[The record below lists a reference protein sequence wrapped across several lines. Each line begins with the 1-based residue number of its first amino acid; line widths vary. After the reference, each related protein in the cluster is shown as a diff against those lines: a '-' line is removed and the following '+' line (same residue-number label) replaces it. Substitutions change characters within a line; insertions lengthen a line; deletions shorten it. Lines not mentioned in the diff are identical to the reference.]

1 MTKTLPYN
9 AVNLKK
15 IYNNLVTLD
24 IQGVPKDFE
33 VRIDDFTVIH
43 RTNDLSKFYLL
54 QKSITNYSCEL
65 NIILYKGKARRY
77 DKYIFYIN
85 NNQSPDPNLSTDEYV
100 KKKVAEIVATR
111 EKEREFNR
119 LNEENTSQKQLIV
132 ELKKENEELKAK
144 NKGELKEMLQMLGT
158 QFNTSATAPNDL
170 NGIPN
175 DQLMK
180 MIADARKKFG
190 DEVFKDIMGIALITG
205 ENPAIIK
212 DVIKFINDKIQ
223 DHENK

>member
-9 AVNLKK
+9 AANIKK

-24 IQGVPKDFE
+24 IQGTPKDFE
-33 VRIDDFTVIH
+33 VRIDDFTVIQ

-54 QKSITNYSCEL
+54 QESITNYSSEL

-85 NNQSPDPNLSTDEYV
+85 INQSPDPELSTEEYV
-100 KKKVAEIVATR
+100 NKKVEEILAIR
-111 EKEREFNR
+111 EKEREFKR
-119 LNEENTSQKQLIV
+119 LSKENISQQQLID
-132 ELKKENEELKAK
+132 ELKKENQELKAK
-144 NKGELKEMLQMLGT
+144 NKGELKEMLQMLGA
-158 QFNTSATAPNDL
+158 QLNTSKVPDEI

-205 ENPAIIK
+205 QNPKIIK

-223 DHENK
+223 DNENK

>member
-9 AVNLKK
+9 AANIKK
-15 IYNNLVTLD
+15 IYNNLITLD
-24 IQGVPKDFE
+24 SQGAPKDFE
-33 VRIDDFTVIH
+33 IRIDDFTVIQ

-54 QKSITNYSCEL
+54 KESITNYSSEL
-65 NIILYKGKARRY
+65 NIILYKGKSRRY

-85 NNQSPDPNLSTDEYV
+85 NNQSPDPKLSTEEYV
-100 KKKVAEIVATR
+100 NKKVEEILAIR
-111 EKEREFNR
+111 EKEREFKR
-119 LNEENTSQKQLIV
+119 LSKENISQQQLID
-132 ELKKENEELKAK
+132 ELKKENQELKAK
-144 NKGELKEMLQMLGT
+144 NKGELKEMLQMLGA
-158 QFNTSATAPNDL
+158 QLNTSKVPNDI

-175 DQLMK
+175 DQLMI

-205 ENPAIIK
+205 QNPEIIE

-223 DHENK
+223 DNENK

>member
-9 AVNLKK
+9 AANIKK

-24 IQGVPKDFE
+24 SQGTPKDFE
-33 VRIDDFTVIH
+33 VRIDDFTVIQ

-54 QKSITNYSCEL
+54 QESITNYSSEL

-77 DKYIFYIN
+77 DKYIFFIN
-85 NNQSPDPNLSTDEYV
+85 NNQSPDPKLSTEEYV
-100 KKKVAEIVATR
+100 NKKVEEILAIR
-111 EKEREFNR
+111 EKEREFKR
-119 LNEENTSQKQLIV
+119 LSKENISQQQLID
-132 ELKKENEELKAK
+132 ELKKENQELKAK
-144 NKGELKEMLQMLGT
+144 NKGELKEMLQMLGA
-158 QFNTSATAPNDL
+158 QLNTSKVPDEI

-205 ENPAIIK
+205 QNPEIIK
-212 DVIKFINDKIQ
+212 DVIEFINDKIQ
-223 DHENK
+223 DNENK

>member
-9 AVNLKK
+9 SANIKK

-24 IQGVPKDFE
+24 IQGTPKDFE
-33 VRIDDFTVIH
+33 VRIDDFTVIQ

-54 QKSITNYSCEL
+54 QESITNFSSEL

-85 NNQSPDPNLSTDEYV
+85 NNQSPDPELSTEEYV
-100 KKKVAEIVATR
+100 NKKVEEILATR
-111 EKEREFNR
+111 EKEREFKR
-119 LNEENTSQKQLIV
+119 LSTENISQQQLID
-132 ELKKENEELKAK
+132 ELKKENKELKAK
-144 NKGELKEMLQMLGT
+144 NKGELKEMLQMLGA
-158 QFNTSATAPNDL
+158 QLNTTKVPDEI

-175 DQLMK
+175 DQLMR
-180 MIADARKKFG
+180 MISDARKKFG

-205 ENPAIIK
+205 QNPEIIK
-212 DVIKFINDKIQ
+212 DVIEFINDKIR
-223 DHENK
+223 DNENK